1 MAYGSWRDVLQIRSL
16 KRSKV
21 HFLAIMC
28 WPFSGI
34 PSVLLVMMAC
44 PATSSNHLYVQP
56 RVGSVR
62 DLIEGLAMSQ
72 RGKPQPTI
80 NYHGA
85 QPPSAATEESSQGD
99 KISNDS
105 GMEEK
110 VFSSLL
116 R

>member
-1 MAYGSWRDVLQIRSL
+1 MACGSWRDVLQIRSL

-21 HFLAIMC
+21 HFPAITC

-34 PSVLLVMMAC
+34 PSVLLVMMTC

-56 RVGSVR
+56 KGGSVR

-105 GMEEK
+105 RWRRK
-110 VFSSLL
+110 FFQASYA
-116 R
+116 